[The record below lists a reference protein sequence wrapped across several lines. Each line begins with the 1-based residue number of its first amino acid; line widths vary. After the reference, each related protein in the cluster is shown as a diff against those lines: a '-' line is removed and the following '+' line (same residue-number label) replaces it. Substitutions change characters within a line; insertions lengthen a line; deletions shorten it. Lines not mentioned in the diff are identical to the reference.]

1 MILNPLNKKEI
12 IKNSKE
18 KIKFDFFKKRS
29 LNLINVARFTDQ
41 KDHFLLLKAINKLK
55 DKLNLK
61 LLIMGYGINKSKIKS
76 FIKLN
81 RLQNIICLSNFKKNP
96 YPYLKKSDIFI
107 LSSRYEGLPN
117 VLLEALALKKF
128 IISTNCPTGPNEI
141 LKKGKYGDL
150 IRINNVSD
158 LMNKIMN
165 YKKKK
170 KICNKKALKG
180 YLSLNRYDYEENCRK
195 YLSIINK
202 FI

>member
-18 KIKFDFFKKRS
+18 KIKFDFFNKRS
-29 LNLINVARFTDQ
+29 LNLINIARFTDQ

-117 VLLEALALKKF
+117 VLLEALTLKNLSF
-128 IISTNCPTGPNEI
+128 LQIVQPAQ
-141 LKKGKYGDL
+141 KKY
-150 IRINNVSD
+150 
-158 LMNKIMN
+158 
-165 YKKKK
+165 
-170 KICNKKALKG
+170 
-180 YLSLNRYDYEENCRK
+180 
-195 YLSIINK
+195 
-202 FI
+202 